1 MFPYSGVLGKQLKVN
16 KHGMAL
22 NKEKRGE
29 WEGKGKNSL
38 LEIFFKKSNI
48 I

>member
-22 NKEKRGE
+22 NKEKRGSE
-29 WEGKGKNSL
+29 RGKVKTPY
-38 LEIFFKKSNI
+38 
-48 I
+48 